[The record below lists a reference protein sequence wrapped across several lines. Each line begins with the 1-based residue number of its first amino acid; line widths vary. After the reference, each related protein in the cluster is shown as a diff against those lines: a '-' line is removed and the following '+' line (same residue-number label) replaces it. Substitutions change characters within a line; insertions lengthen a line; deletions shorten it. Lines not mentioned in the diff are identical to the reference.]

1 MELYI
6 YLPTCYKLF
15 VETYIPYS
23 ENNMNRQINPRK
35 AIKRKYHTAPKS
47 NKRIVE
53 IGKNT

>member
-6 YLPTCYKLF
+6 YLPTCYKVF

-23 ENNMNRQINPRK
+23 ENNINSQINPRK
-35 AIKRKYHTAPKS
+35 AIKIKYHTTPKS

>member
-6 YLPTCYKLF
+6 YLPTCYKVF

-23 ENNMNRQINPRK
+23 ENNMNSQINPRK
-35 AIKRKYHTAPKS
+35 AIKKYHTTPKS